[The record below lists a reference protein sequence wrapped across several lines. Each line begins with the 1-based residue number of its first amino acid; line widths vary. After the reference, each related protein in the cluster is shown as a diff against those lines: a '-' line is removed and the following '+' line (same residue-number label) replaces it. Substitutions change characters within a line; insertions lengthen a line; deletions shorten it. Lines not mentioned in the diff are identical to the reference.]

1 MAGEITFGRYAQV
14 ARHNWKTLAFVA
26 LVAAVVATVASLP
39 AFMPPK
45 YMSRATVYPVN
56 LSTYSTEAR
65 TDQLLQLLESN
76 SIRDSLIRRF
86 DLALVYD
93 VDTTANGRYFALY
106 NEFEDRVEVSKTLY
120 ESVMVEVM
128 DEDPVRAR
136 DMVKAMLEQTDLLA
150 RRLQREKSYEVLA
163 IAKRSL
169 DQEKRKLDSVEQR
182 LVQLR
187 QASGLLVYEGQTSE
201 LTRGY
206 LRMLSTPG
214 VSQARLDEVRAMF
227 RNLEENGG
235 EFRSLTDLSNIFRH
249 NYARLLGEYERL
261 ESDVL
266 KELTY
271 TNVVVYPEIS
281 DKKVY
286 PVRWLI
292 LLLSVVS
299 SVFMAYL
306 LLIWRDQ
313 PA

>member
-1 MAGEITFGRYAQV
+1 MSNELSFSNAVNVVRVHLRTFV
-14 ARHNWKTLAFVA
+14 
-26 LVAAVVATVASLP
+26 LVGVVAVVLTTLLSSPLVIK
-39 AFMPPK
+39 PK
-45 YMSRATVYPVN
+45 FLSSATVYPVN
-56 LSTYSTEAR
+56 LSTYSTETR

-86 DLALVYD
+86 DLAVVYD
-93 VDTTANGRYFALY
+93 VDTTANGGYFALY

-227 RNLEENGG
+227 RTLEENGG

-249 NYARLLGEYERL
+249 NYDRLLQEYERI

-271 TNVVVYPEIS
+271 TNVVVYPEVS
-281 DKKVY
+281 DHKAY
-286 PVRWLI
+286 PIRWLI
-292 LLLSVVS
+292 VLVGTASALFLCLVLL
-299 SVFMAYL
+299 M
-306 LLIWRDQ
+306 WREER
-313 PA
+313 A